1 MINKD
6 IVIEPIGAIHTPFTV
21 SDRLPRQGKFSEDT
35 EGYVE
40 LDDKYIEG
48 LLDLDKFTHAILIF
62 YFHESKFSDLIQKP
76 KRDNKPHG
84 IFATRTPQRPSGI
97 GVTTVKIKSIKD
109 NIIEF
114 YGADMIDGTP
124 LLDIKPYIP
133 DIDSYPEAGRG
144 WLGNMLI
151 K

>member
-1 MINKD
+1 MNRIN
-6 IVIEPIGAIHTPFTV
+6 IEPIGTIHTSFSI
-21 SDRLPRQGKFSEDT
+21 SDKIPRQGRFSDET

-40 LDDKYIEG
+40 LDSSLTDG
-48 LLDLDKFTHAILIF
+48 LLDLDTFTHAILIF
-62 YFHESKFSDLIQKP
+62 HFHESKFSDLIQEP

-84 IFATRTPQRPSGI
+84 VFATRTPQRPSGI
-97 GVTTVKIKSIKD
+97 GTTTVKLKSIKD
-109 NIIEF
+109 NIIKF

-144 WLGNMLI
+144 WLGDLL
-151 K
+151 KS